1 MTNRLTINARYT
13 IAVVFM
19 LLFIFSDL
27 LFDFVLSFGA
37 SDIIAFCFT
46 LLSAII
52 VFVCNGKI
60 KNDEIKNKYYKTTE
74 FIKSNFDNFQVIF
87 SILDIVCGLISIFS
101 SYFFLACAFKVV
113 RIFYI
118 PTKILVVINKEKSL
132 LKPIVK
138 FSFFWTSI
146 RIIEKKGGTM
156 AKFIQSNKRTLVLG
170 LLISAFLAVAT
181 YFALP
186 RFVALVN
193 WQLYAICAGVFVLA
207 YVAVFFVGFDTAE
220 GLALRY
226 AKKALPEEKFNELMN
241 VYNNAKAE
249 VDRVAEQEKLNKK
262 AEVEAG
268 KLLKEEKKEEAKAKA
283 KEEASK
289 IDVEKE
295 KFDRLVQ
302 EKLAEM
308 KNKQ

>member
-1 MTNRLTINARYT
+1 MTNRLTINARYMV
-13 IAVVFM
+13 AVVFM

-27 LFDFVLSFGA
+27 LFDFVLSFSA
-37 SDIIAFCFT
+37 SDVIAFCFT

-87 SILDIVCGLISIFS
+87 SVLDIICGLISIFS

-138 FSFFWTSI
+138 FSFFWTSL
-146 RIIEKKGGTM
+146 RILEKKGGTM
-156 AKFIQSNKRTLVLG
+156 AKFIKSNKRTLVLG

-186 RFVALVN
+186 QFVALVN

-226 AKKALPEEKFNELMN
+226 AKKAIPEEKFNELMN

-249 VDRVAEQEKLNKK
+249 VDKVVEQEKLNKK

-295 KFDRLVQ
+295 KFDKLVK